1 MLSIM
6 ESEEIDR
13 GIAAAQLDAL
23 RADRAALADRVMQPW
38 WYDVVLG
45 GLLFAFLSS
54 YAFDVFWLPLVTI
67 VPFALGLRWLMSTYM
82 RRTGVWVTPD
92 RRAWWTWV
100 PLVLVVLVPA
110 LVLSEVYGQG
120 WAVVAAG
127 AVLGVALAVLSRRW
141 SRRWIGELRGE
152 R

>member
-1 MLSIM
+1 M
-6 ESEEIDR
+6 ESHEMDR
-13 GIAAAQLDAL
+13 ENAAAQLGAL
-23 RADRAALADRVMQPW
+23 QADRSALADRVMQPW
-38 WYDVVLG
+38 WYDVILG

-54 YAFDVFWLPLVTI
+54 YALDVFWLPLVAVI
-67 VPFALGLRWLMSTYM
+67 PFALGLRWLISTYW

-92 RRAWWTWV
+92 RRMWWTWV

-110 LVLSEVYGQG
+110 LVLSEAFDQG
-120 WAVVAAG
+120 WAMVVAG

-141 SRRWIGELRGE
+141 SRRWIAELRGE